1 MSEEKFELPA
11 VRNIGI
17 MAHIDAGK
25 TTTTER
31 ILFYTGILHRMGE
44 VHDGNTVM
52 DWMVQERER
61 GITITSAA
69 TTCQWKAH
77 RINIIDTPGHVDFT
91 IEVERSLR
99 VLDGAVAVFDS
110 VGGVEPQSET
120 VWRQADKYHVP
131 RIAYVNKMDRVG
143 ADFQGCID
151 GMRLKFT
158 SLKPVAIQMPLG
170 KEDKFEGVID
180 LIEMK
185 SYRYDEETQGVSVI
199 EGVIPSEYE
208 EEANAR
214 REEMLECA
222 ADFNDELMQ
231 KYLEL
236 GSFESLESFSPDLI
250 RSALRQGVLTNKICP
265 VVCGSS
271 FKNKGIQQLID
282 AITFYL
288 PSPLDRGAVVGM
300 NPVSGE
306 EVQRLP
312 DVKQPFAALVF
323 KIASD
328 AHVGR
333 LAYARVYSGKAGFK
347 NVLYNPRIKAK
358 ERATRIFR
366 MHSNKRHAEQFME
379 CGDIVGLVGLRE
391 TTTGD
396 TICDPDFQVTFEQ
409 MSFPDPVLARSIEPK
424 STADEEKLKEALDRL
439 MDEDPTCK
447 VRIDSETGQRLIS
460 GMGELH
466 VEILVDR
473 LIKEFNVGVN
483 VGKPQVSYKETVTGT
498 AKQEYEFAQLVG
510 GKSHHGNVTLKVESV
525 DANRGVEF
533 FNKVSTDPKAAGSL
547 PLDFVNAVKQ
557 GVMEA
562 ASGGVMSG
570 FQVAGVCVT
579 LVGANYNEDDSTE
592 IGFKIAGSMA
602 FKEAC
607 TKAGAA
613 ILEPIMTVEVVV
625 PADYMGSV
633 INDFNSRRGKVLGID
648 SRKDVQVVNGHA
660 PLSEMFGYATALRS
674 LSQGRAVYN
683 MQLDKYEIT
692 AKSIQDEILRRIG
705 R

>member
-1 MSEEKFELPA
+1 LIMSEPQGERFELPV

-69 TTCQWKAH
+69 TTCQWKGH

-131 RIAYVNKMDRVG
+131 RIAYINKMDRVG
-143 ADFQGCID
+143 ADFDGCV
-151 GMRLKFT
+151 GMMGRKFAALKA
-158 SLKPVAIQMPLG
+158 VVVQMPMG
-170 KEDKFEGVID
+170 SEDRFEGVID
-180 LIEMK
+180 LVGMK
-185 SYRYDEETQGVSVI
+185 SYRYDEETQGAKVI
-199 EGVIPSEYE
+199 EGEIPPQYA
-208 EEANAR
+208 EEAARR
-214 REEMLECA
+214 REEMLEVVV
-222 ADFNDELMQ
+222 DFNDELMQ
-231 KYLEL
+231 KMLE
-236 GSFESLESFSPDLI
+236 GDEVGEDLI
-250 RSALRQGVLTNKICP
+250 RAALRQGVLGNRICP
-265 VVCGSS
+265 VLCGSS
-271 FKNKGIQQLID
+271 FKNKGIQQLLD
-282 AITFYL
+282 AIVCYL
-288 PSPLDRGAVVGM
+288 PSPVDRGAVLGTE
-300 NPVSGE
+300 PTTGE
-306 EVQRLP
+306 SKERLP
-312 DVKQPFAALVF
+312 DVKQPFSALVF

-328 AHVGR
+328 QHVGR

-347 NVLYNPRIKAK
+347 NVLYNPRLKCK

-379 CGDIVGLVGLRE
+379 AGDIVGLVGLRD

-396 TICDPDFQVTFEQ
+396 TVCDPDFPVIFEQ
-409 MSFPDPVLARSIEPK
+409 MSFPEPVLSRSIEPK
-424 STADEEKLKEALDRL
+424 STADEEKLKEALERL
-439 MDEDPTCK
+439 VDEDPTCR
-447 VRIDSETGQRLIS
+447 VRIDAETGQRLIS

-473 LIKEFNVGVN
+473 LIKEFNVGVH
-483 VGKPQVSYKETVTGT
+483 VGKPQVSYKETVTVAAT
-498 AKQEYEFAQLVG
+498 EEYEFNQLVG
-510 GKSHHGNVTLKVESV
+510 GKNHHGHIIIEINPIE
-525 DANRGVEF
+525 
-533 FNKVSTDPKAAGSL
+533 AAREIE
-547 PLDFVNAVKQ
+547 FVNKIPPDVLPAVFADAVRQ

-562 ASGGVMSG
+562 AGGGVLSG
-570 FQVAGVCVT
+570 FQSAGISVALVSSRYSEDVT
-579 LVGANYNEDDSTE
+579 TE
-592 IGFKIAGSMA
+592 IGCKIAGSMA

-607 TKAGAA
+607 AKASPAV
-613 ILEPIMTVEVVV
+613 LEPVMSVEIVV
-625 PADYMGSV
+625 PAEYMGPV

-648 SRKDVQVVNGHA
+648 ARKDVQVVSGEA

-674 LSQGRAVYN
+674 LSQGRAVYT
-683 MQLDKYEIT
+683 MQLDKYE
-692 AKSIQDEILRRIG
+692 AAGKAVQDEILRRIG
-705 R
+705 RL

>member
-1 MSEEKFELPA
+1 MIMSEPQGDKFELPV

-69 TTCQWKAH
+69 TTCQWKGH

-120 VWRQADKYHVP
+120 VWRQADKYRVP
-131 RIAYVNKMDRVG
+131 RIAYINKMDRVG
-143 ADFQGCID
+143 ADFDGCV
-151 GMRLKFT
+151 GMMGRKFAAM
-158 SLKPVAIQMPLG
+158 KAVAVQMPMG
-170 KEDKFEGVID
+170 AEDRFEGVID
-180 LIEMK
+180 LVAMK
-185 SYRYDEETQGVSVI
+185 SYRYDEETQGAKVV
-199 EGVIPSEYE
+199 EGGIPPQYA
-208 EEANAR
+208 EEAAR
-214 REEMLECA
+214 RRDAMLEA
-222 ADFNDELMQ
+222 VVDFSDELMG
-231 KYLEL
+231 KMLE
-236 GSFESLESFSPDLI
+236 GEAVSEDLI
-250 RSALRQGVLTNKICP
+250 RAALRRGALGNKICP
-265 VVCGSS
+265 VLCGSS
-271 FKNKGIQQLID
+271 FKNKGIQQLLD
-282 AITFYL
+282 AVVYYL
-288 PSPLDRGAVVGM
+288 PSPVDRGAVVGAE
-300 NPVSGE
+300 PASGE
-306 EVQRLP
+306 PKERLP
-312 DVKQPFAALVF
+312 DVKQPFSALVF

-328 AHVGR
+328 QHVGR

-347 NVLYNPRIKAK
+347 NALYNPRLKCR

-379 CGDIVGLVGLRE
+379 AGDIVGLVGLRD

-396 TICDPDFQVTFEQ
+396 TICDPDFPVIFEQ
-409 MSFPDPVLARSIEPK
+409 MSFPEPVLSRSIEPK
-424 STADEEKLKEALDRL
+424 STADEEKLNQALERL
-439 MDEDPTCK
+439 VDEDPTCR
-447 VRIDSETGQRLIS
+447 VRVDGDTGQRLIS

-473 LIKEFNVGVN
+473 LIKEFGVGVH
-483 VGKPQVSYKETVTGT
+483 VGKPQVSYKETVTAAVT
-498 AKQEYEFAQLVG
+498 EEYEFNQMVG
-510 GKSHHGNVTLKVESV
+510 GRSHHGHITISVSPVEAAREIEFVNKIPPDALPAAFV
-525 DANRGVEF
+525 DAVRQGVAE
-533 FNKVSTDPKAAGSL
+533 AAG
-547 PLDFVNAVKQ
+547 
-557 GVMEA
+557 
-562 ASGGVMSG
+562 GGVLSG
-570 FQVAGVCVT
+570 FQAAGISVA
-579 LVGANYNEDDSTE
+579 LVSSKYSEDVSTE

-607 TKAGAA
+607 AKASPA
-613 ILEPIMTVEVVV
+613 ILEPVMSVEIVV
-625 PADYMGSV
+625 PAEYMGPV

-648 SRKDVQVVNGHA
+648 ARKDVQVVSGEA

-674 LSQGRAVYN
+674 LSQGRAVYT
-683 MQLDKYEIT
+683 MQLDKYE
-692 AKSIQDEILRRIG
+692 AAGRVVQEEILRRIG
-705 R
+705 RL